1 MAKNLLGMHR
11 VADTDRLKQ
20 LLKMARVLLN
30 VNRVLIHQRVDA
42 LEKFKGIRITWLFHG
57 VDGNLILATQ
67 ARHELRAKVLLL
79 CQNKHIINMQ
89 KGQTLFIA

>member
-1 MAKNLLGMHR
+1 MTTPSLFLGECHKPSSHTHTKISQDLEQVCIKLIHRFMAKNLLGMHR

-42 LEKFKGIRITWLFHG
+42 LEKFKGITG
-57 VDGNLILATQ
+57 
-67 ARHELRAKVLLL
+67 
-79 CQNKHIINMQ
+79 C
-89 KGQTLFIA
+89 